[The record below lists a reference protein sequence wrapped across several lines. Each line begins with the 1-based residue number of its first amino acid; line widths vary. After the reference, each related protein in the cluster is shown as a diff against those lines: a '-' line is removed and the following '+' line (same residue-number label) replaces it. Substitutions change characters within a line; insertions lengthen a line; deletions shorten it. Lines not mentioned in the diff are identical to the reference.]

1 MQVRQGFYN
10 GVRRHL
16 PAVAE
21 LIAARAKAAPESLL
35 PPDRRGK
42 GSRKKRWPPVWIT
55 GHSLGGAWRCYVQ
68 SWQLCHAVCFP
79 LPIVCF
85 WLLTLD

>member
-1 MQVRQGFYN
+1 MPFTVPSPLPAGVQPLQVHQGFYN

-21 LIAARAKAAPESLL
+21 LIAARARAAPESLL

-55 GHSLGGAWRCYVQ
+55 GHSLGGAPC
-68 SWQLCHAVCFP
+68 
-79 LPIVCF
+79 
-85 WLLTLD
+85 